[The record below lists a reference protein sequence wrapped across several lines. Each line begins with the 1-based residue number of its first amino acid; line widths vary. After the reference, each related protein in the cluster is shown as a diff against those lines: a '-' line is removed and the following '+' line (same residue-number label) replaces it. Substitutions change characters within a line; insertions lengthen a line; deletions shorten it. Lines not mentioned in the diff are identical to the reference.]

1 MKTKLRKL
9 LALLMTLAMFISSVP
24 TTALAA
30 VVPYPGGTDTGSGI
44 SLRSIVK
51 PPVATTTYVFM
62 NGTEEFARQILKDG
76 QTLNNPGTP
85 DAGSPNKEFV
95 GWFDESGNQLTFP
108 ITASV
113 GSASSTVT
121 VNARFADVYFVFF
134 TNPNGEVM
142 VTKKGY
148 KGDKISTEGVT
159 YPVGN
164 EESIVGWE
172 DASGNLVSSV
182 TLNGSDVTLKARVEQ
197 GHWIT
202 FDSQGGTY
210 VAPAFV
216 KGNGTTTAPAA
227 PTRPGY
233 TFHHWSAAV
242 GGAAFTFGNALTTAL
257 TLYAVWTP
265 NTRTQYTVI
274 HWQENADD
282 DEYSYA
288 ESETKYGAT
297 GAQTSAAA
305 KSYPGFTAQDITQQ
319 TIAGD
324 GSTIVNVYYLRNVYK
339 VNFNEKHKHTY
350 DRRTGN
356 FFSGYTYYGG
366 CYPQN
371 GGSSTICGLS
381 TDSWVATQTITAK
394 YGANISTQWPVGTF
408 WYVTQDDQTTA
419 QSNLDT
425 MPLGGKEFYGK
436 AEGSGTANYYV
447 QVLPGESGTENA
459 GGKTYKLD
467 HTDTGYTNGT
477 VTDEERYE
485 MTGFTCNLQHSAKNG
500 ASYPGAKFYYDRNSY
515 NVVYINNGVTV
526 KTTSYY
532 YEQSISDAGSY
543 TPARP
548 STLPDTFTFGG
559 WYADPAGGQA
569 YTFNGKTMPAQN
581 VTVYAKWNEP
591 TVNGTAHIKIDGT
604 DAGTTLEGVKYGGT
618 ITEQLNALQ
627 ETIMQDKDGY
637 TWRGWRTGP
646 NGTGEPFNVD
656 TKIYSDITLYPYY
669 TKDGTFTVEYVSG
682 KNDVTAPE
690 DGKSYAEDS
699 FADLMST
706 DKLVADD
713 GEYFLGW
720 SDGAATY
727 QPRDKYQIKS
737 NHANEQ
743 NVITL
748 TAQWGARPAGTT
760 LTYKANGG
768 TGEDEVK
775 NLANNET
782 VTTIANPFSRVGY
795 TFKGWDTDPKGEGS
809 IAPNTQV
816 QVDNNG
822 GENVLYAICTANTD
836 TKYTVEFYYQNTDG
850 SYPQKANESVVRND
864 GTTDTTVS
872 VKDSDKL
879 PQDGGKYVFDE
890 SNANNVLS
898 GVVAGD
904 GSLVLKLY
912 FKLNTASYTIHHY
925 LNGTTVKVAND
936 QTGAKTIGETLTA
949 NKSDALYPAYA
960 AAEVAGYV
968 PSQKIEIVADET
980 KNVITVYYAVPLTI
994 TAKDA
999 EKTYDGQPLT
1009 QPDFTVEGLVN
1020 GDTKEN
1026 FSLSMTAASTI
1037 TNAGS
1042 TPNVIDESTVKYN
1055 GDAIPSYY
1063 NVSHAPGTLT
1073 VNKASATVTI
1083 TGVNKTH
1090 VYDGKQHEANGY
1102 NYSFTGKPNEITISL
1117 KPNVLAIAKRTD
1129 VGTTTMGL
1137 TKDSF
1142 TVTSAN
1148 YDVTIKAVNDGY
1160 VTITPIET
1168 EIVITAN
1175 SASKIYDGT
1184 PLTNNGFTFTEGV
1197 LVKGDVLTAVVEG
1210 SATNVGDEGKNV
1222 VKSYRVMRGD
1232 VDVTGNY
1239 TFGNSIDGKLT
1250 INKREVTL
1258 TSASDSKTYDGKP
1271 LTNGNV
1277 TIGGSGF
1284 ADGEGATF
1292 NVTGTITNVGKM
1304 PNDFTYTLN
1313 EGTNANNYTITPTA
1327 GELEV
1332 TPVTDEVV
1340 VTITG
1345 HKVTTKYDGT
1355 EHAASGYDVSISNEL
1370 YKEADFTFTGSAEV
1384 KATDASDTAYAMG
1397 LKDTDFAN
1405 KNGNFSN
1412 VKFVVTDG
1420 SLTIN
1425 KRTVTLE
1432 SKGGSKEYDG
1442 TPLTKPDVTVGGD
1455 GFVDGEVTD
1464 VKATGSVTF
1473 VHEGE
1478 VTNAITYT
1486 EGANFKEKNYTISRE
1501 EGKLS
1506 ITKREGEG
1514 KTITVTA
1521 NSDEKVYDGAP
1532 LTNNGFTHAG
1542 ALVEGDVLTAVVEG
1556 SQTDVGSSDN
1566 VVTSYRVMRGE
1577 TDVTTSYTF
1586 TESGKGALTVTLRG
1600 VTFTGESKSLPYTGG
1615 MQRITGITQS
1625 GLVEGHRYE
1634 DLTYKAEGQNV
1645 GSYDGAF
1652 SGDVV
1657 IKDAQGN
1664 DVTKN
1669 YNVTKTPGKLTIT
1682 NASFTVTFTGES
1694 DTKVYNGSE
1703 QSITGITVAGL
1714 KTGHRYENL
1723 TYAAKGTDKGEYVGA
1738 FTGTV
1743 KILDENNVDVTEN
1756 YAITQTPGKLTI
1768 TAVETEVVVTIT
1780 GHKATVT
1787 YDGAEHTVT
1796 GYDVSISNEL
1806 YKEADFTFTGS
1817 AEVKGTGANTY
1828 PMGLKVSD
1836 FRNDSKNFT
1845 NVKFVVND
1853 GELVISKRPVKV
1865 YAETLEYAY
1874 DYANPAAHPADDVAR
1889 YTVEAANGDRGLLT
1903 GDALNADVL
1912 YDGQST
1918 QTLIGVYQ
1926 AVAQIAA
1933 AKITNANGDVTDNYT
1948 IEKVDSTLTI
1958 KGNDPIDPGKETTSV
1973 QTNYTVGDVIEY
1985 KITVKNVSRDE
1996 ATNVVVT
2003 DSMAEIQDSAGYTVS
2018 EDRHT
2023 ATIASIPAGGTV
2035 LVYARHTVTA
2045 EDVENAYAGDANGSL
2060 TNVAN
2065 IKFGDWNKDVEGDH
2079 DELNDTYKYVVRYY
2093 WNNYTSVQP
2102 HEEKKLTAR
2111 VGTEVTEEPAAIE
2124 GYTPVSA
2131 DSRKLTISADQ
2142 SKNVI
2147 EFYYYK
2153 NVELTANSETYTYD
2167 GAEKQVNGFTI
2178 KGENKDQ
2185 DDQTIAADFS
2195 AIIVGAKGVDAGEY
2209 PANFAENT
2217 VGAVDK
2223 TGRYI
2228 VTAANNGKLVINPVT
2243 GQLITIT
2250 ANSNEKTYDGTPL
2263 TDNGFDFTQGVLA
2276 DGDVLTA
2283 VVEGSATNVG
2293 DEGRNVVKSYAVKRG
2308 ETDVTKNYTFG
2319 NSIDG
2324 KLTINKRTVTLKSE
2338 TASKPYDGTP
2348 LTKPDVTV
2356 GGDGFVDGEVTDVK
2370 ATGSVTFVHEGEVT
2384 NAITYTEGA
2393 NFKEKNYT
2401 ISREEGKLS
2410 ITKRE
2415 GEGKTITVT
2424 ANSDEKVYDG
2434 APLTNNGFTHAGAL
2448 VEGDVLTAVVEGSQT
2463 DVGSSDNVVTS
2474 YVVMRGETDVTT
2486 SYTFTDSVKG
2496 ALTVTPVEIELTANS
2511 ASKQY
2516 DGTALTDGGYSIT
2529 KGAFVDEEGLASV
2542 TVVGSQTF
2550 VGESAN
2556 RITAHTLKE
2565 NTLAK
2570 NYSIKYVNGKLTV
2583 TRNEKVI
2590 KVTANSHT
2598 WEYDGQAHSD
2608 GGYTVEYDGKTY
2620 KVEAGKTATLPTG
2633 DVVKAKI
2640 TKTVTNVSDSAANN
2654 NQIDELTI
2662 VNAAGEDTK
2671 GQYKT
2676 VTLIPGTLTITK
2688 RGAGEDKVK
2697 ITAADNTV
2705 EYDGR
2710 PHGAKLNAAGQI
2722 EVGTSY
2728 TVTNLA
2734 EGHSVKTLA
2743 IEGSE
2748 TDAGVYADKLVPGNA
2763 VIVDGNGVEV
2773 TANYDITYVPGALTI
2788 TRRGAGDMKVEL
2800 KAADNTVVYDGQPH
2814 GAKLN
2819 AAGEIEVGTSYTI
2832 TNLADGHKVQSVV
2845 ISGSETAVGEYEN
2858 KLVPSGAKIVDAE
2871 GNDVTRNYVVGYKN
2885 GKLTIT
2891 SPDTVIV
2898 TIRGNKDA
2906 VEYDGQK
2913 HEVNGYEV
2921 VSISNTLYTEADF
2934 GFADGATAH
2943 AEGTDAGD
2951 YFMNL
2956 TKDSFVNR
2964 NGNFSAVTFVVEDGK
2979 LTITKRGLDK
2989 EKLVKITAADNS
3001 VFYDG
3006 QPHGAK
3012 LNAAGQIEVGT
3023 SYTTEYLAAGHKVQT
3038 VAIDGSETMV
3048 GVYEDRLVP
3057 NAAII
3062 VDENDNDVTT
3072 NYVITY
3078 VPGTLEIRKN
3088 ETEIKVTANSHTW
3101 EYDGQPHSDG
3111 GYTVNYDGV
3120 DYPVAAGEFATL
3132 PTGDKVTATV
3142 EGSVTNVADSA
3153 DDNNVVTNVTITNE
3167 AGAVVN
3173 DQYKTITRVNG
3184 GLKITRRGDSEDED
3198 KKVRIIAEPN
3208 TVEYD
3213 GKAHGAN
3220 LNAKG
3225 EIELGTS
3232 YTTARLVDGHYVDE
3246 TTLDITGSQTNVGVY
3261 EEELKPAVKAGAT
3274 RIVIRDA
3281 EGNDVTDNYALTLV
3295 NATLTIT
3302 GDKLIPD
3309 KKAED
3314 ENIES
3319 NYKLGDEIEF
3329 TITVKNVSI
3338 YDVENVIVT
3347 DASAEIQAGDGYTVS
3362 ADKHTATITIIA
3374 AKSEIRI
3381 KALHTV
3387 TSEDILAGKVGNVAN
3402 VEWKDG
3408 ETTVTKTVDD
3418 DTTKLTP
3425 PNVTLNVTKTS
3436 NWEGKADGAKLEL
3449 GTKITYTITVKNTGN
3464 VPYTNVNFTD
3474 LLQNGDATVTGEIPT
3489 YGTLAVNE
3497 EKSFTVEYIVTEA
3510 DLLKESINN
3519 KVTAEADEI
3528 EYTYYEGETEKTGKA
3543 TPKGEAEVG
3552 DRTDD
3557 AKAST
3562 ISTKTTTSTPANG
3575 KGYALGETITYDIV
3589 VTNDGNLTVTSIEVV
3604 DNLEGAEIKAGN
3616 GYDVVNGKAV
3626 IAELK
3631 PGESVTVKVEY
3642 VVTEA
3647 DILAGKVVNDATVTG
3662 KGPGTDPE
3670 PDEPKTDDPTDEPKA
3685 TLEIVKAVEGNPEN
3699 GTSYAL
3705 GEKITYTLTV
3715 KVGADNNVT
3724 VKDVRVTDTLLTA
3737 ENVNAKIVEIA
3748 GGYTLNATGEIEL
3761 PDMAPGAA
3769 DVVIT
3774 YTYTVQESDL
3784 GSGAYGSVHNAA
3796 VSKGTTPDPDPE
3808 NPNPKPIDPKD
3819 EDKKDIPTNIRLVI
3833 TAKDNPG
3840 IEYDGDA
3847 HGENGYDATGL
3858 ATGHE
3863 ITSVTISGS
3872 RTNVGYYT
3880 DELEPSDAVIKEGNE
3895 DVTSHYEITY
3905 VPGDLE
3911 IIRRGLDEKNPVQ
3924 IIAKPNTVEY
3934 DGKAH
3939 GAKLNAKGEIEL
3951 GTSYTT
3957 ARLVDGHYVDETTLD
3972 ITGSQTNVGVYEE
3985 ELKPAVKAGAT
3996 RIVIRDAEGND
4007 VTDNYALT
4015 LVNATLTITG
4025 DKLIP
4030 DKKAEDE
4037 NIESNY
4043 KLGDEIEFTITVKN
4057 VSIYDVENVIVTD
4070 ASAEI
4075 QAGDGYTVSADKH
4088 TATITIIA
4096 AKSEIRI
4103 KALHTVT
4110 SEDIL
4115 AGKVGNVANV
4125 EWKDGE
4131 TTVTKTV
4138 DDDTT
4143 KLTPPNVTL
4152 NVTKTSNWEG
4162 KADGAKLELGTKITY
4177 TITVKNTGNVPYTNV
4192 NFTDLLQNGDA
4203 TVTGEIPTYG
4213 TLAVNEEKSF
4223 TVEYIVTEA
4232 DLLKESINNKV
4243 TAEADEIEYTYY
4255 EGETEKTGKA
4265 TPKGEDEV
4273 TDNTDAASASFT
4285 STKTTTST
4293 PKNEKGYALG
4303 ETITYDIV
4311 VTNDGNLTLTDV
4323 EVTEK
4328 LAGAVIK
4335 ASSDYTVSGSVAT
4348 IAELKPGQTVIV
4360 NVEYVVTEADILA
4373 GSVKNVATVKG
4384 NGPDDKDPD
4393 PKDPGTDDPTDKPK
4407 ATLDIAKS
4415 VVSTPKNG
4423 TSYKL
4428 GEKITYKLTVKVGA
4442 DNNVTVK
4449 NIRVTDTLLTAE
4461 NVNAKIVE
4469 IAGGYTLNATGEIE
4483 LPDMAPGAADV
4494 VITYTYTV
4502 QESDLGS
4509 EAYGSVH
4516 NAAVSKGATPD
4527 PDPENPNPKP
4537 VDPKDEDKKDTP
4549 TNIRLVIMANNNT
4562 GIVYDGEEHGED
4574 GYKQTGL
4581 SKDHTIE
4588 KVTISGKRT
4597 NVGEEKL
4604 VPSDAKIVDKAGND
4618 VTSHYDIE
4626 YVNATLEII
4635 QKKLTITADS
4645 DEKFY
4650 DETPLTKDSYTN
4662 TELAKG
4668 DKIANVTITGTI
4680 TEVGSVENV
4689 ASGAKIVNAAGE
4701 DVTGNYDIEYV
4712 KGTLT
4717 IKAIPADGFVD
4728 VTVTK
4733 KWDDANN
4740 QDGKRDDV
4748 TLTLNASANGRLI
4761 DWDVLKDIAKNGAN
4775 LTMDETAEHVF
4786 ARAEFTDDKDSYS
4799 YTFRNVPKYANFNDV
4814 NTLIDF
4820 AVTENEVP
4828 DFYEIDVESST
4839 RLMIVN
4845 VHEVKTMNIHV
4856 TKVWEDENNN
4866 DGYRPDAI
4874 TVKLYADGAL
4884 YGEKT
4889 ITPDEND
4896 VWETTF
4902 ENLPVYKKGETI
4914 SYTVEEDAIDEYTT
4928 TYSTEKP
4935 IVGGDY
4941 DEAAREVTI
4950 TNRYE
4955 IKKMN
4960 IKVIKIWAD
4969 AGNTDKLRPSE
4980 LTFNL
4985 YKTVG
4990 DGEKELV
4997 QEFQLKSSNG
5007 NSVWKHK
5014 DLRTTL
5020 EGLNVYENGEKVHY
5034 SIEETTKLEG
5044 YTVKYIDNDIVG
5056 GNKVNDQYQTDFM
5069 TWVTNYHIIK
5079 RPNRLIGPM
5088 GMTSGECVE

>member
-1 MKTKLRKL
+1 M
-9 LALLMTLAMFISSVP
+9 
-24 TTALAA
+24 
-30 VVPYPGGTDTGSGI
+30 
-44 SLRSIVK
+44 
-51 PPVATTTYVFM
+51 
-62 NGTEEFARQILKDG
+62 
-76 QTLNNPGTP
+76 
-85 DAGSPNKEFV
+85 
-95 GWFDESGNQLTFP
+95 
-108 ITASV
+108 
-113 GSASSTVT
+113 
-121 VNARFADVYFVFF
+121 
-134 TNPNGEVM
+134 
-142 VTKKGY
+142 
-148 KGDKISTEGVT
+148 
-159 YPVGN
+159 
-164 EESIVGWE
+164 
-172 DASGNLVSSV
+172 
-182 TLNGSDVTLKARVEQ
+182 
-197 GHWIT
+197 
-202 FDSQGGTY
+202 
-210 VAPAFV
+210 
-216 KGNGTTTAPAA
+216 
-227 PTRPGY
+227 
-233 TFHHWSAAV
+233 
-242 GGAAFTFGNALTTAL
+242 
-257 TLYAVWTP
+257 
-265 NTRTQYTVI
+265 
-274 HWQENADD
+274 
-282 DEYSYA
+282 
-288 ESETKYGAT
+288 
-297 GAQTSAAA
+297 
-305 KSYPGFTAQDITQQ
+305 
-319 TIAGD
+319 
-324 GSTIVNVYYLRNVYK
+324 
-339 VNFNEKHKHTY
+339 
-350 DRRTGN
+350 
-356 FFSGYTYYGG
+356 
-366 CYPQN
+366 
-371 GGSSTICGLS
+371 
-381 TDSWVATQTITAK
+381 
-394 YGANISTQWPVGTF
+394 
-408 WYVTQDDQTTA
+408 
-419 QSNLDT
+419 
-425 MPLGGKEFYGK
+425 
-436 AEGSGTANYYV
+436 
-447 QVLPGESGTENA
+447 
-459 GGKTYKLD
+459 
-467 HTDTGYTNGT
+467 
-477 VTDEERYE
+477 
-485 MTGFTCNLQHSAKNG
+485 
-500 ASYPGAKFYYDRNSY
+500 
-515 NVVYINNGVTV
+515 
-526 KTTSYY
+526 
-532 YEQSISDAGSY
+532 
-543 TPARP
+543 
-548 STLPDTFTFGG
+548 
-559 WYADPAGGQA
+559 
-569 YTFNGKTMPAQN
+569 
-581 VTVYAKWNEP
+581 
-591 TVNGTAHIKIDGT
+591 
-604 DAGTTLEGVKYGGT
+604 
-618 ITEQLNALQ
+618 
-627 ETIMQDKDGY
+627 
-637 TWRGWRTGP
+637 
-646 NGTGEPFNVD
+646 
-656 TKIYSDITLYPYY
+656 
-669 TKDGTFTVEYVSG
+669 
-682 KNDVTAPE
+682 
-690 DGKSYAEDS
+690 
-699 FADLMST
+699 
-706 DKLVADD
+706 
-713 GEYFLGW
+713 
-720 SDGAATY
+720 
-727 QPRDKYQIKS
+727 
-737 NHANEQ
+737 
-743 NVITL
+743 
-748 TAQWGARPAGTT
+748 
-760 LTYKANGG
+760 
-768 TGEDEVK
+768 
-775 NLANNET
+775 
-782 VTTIANPFSRVGY
+782 
-795 TFKGWDTDPKGEGS
+795 
-809 IAPNTQV
+809 
-816 QVDNNG
+816 
-822 GENVLYAICTANTD
+822 
-836 TKYTVEFYYQNTDG
+836 
-850 SYPQKANESVVRND
+850 
-864 GTTDTTVS
+864 
-872 VKDSDKL
+872 
-879 PQDGGKYVFDE
+879 
-890 SNANNVLS
+890 
-898 GVVAGD
+898 
-904 GSLVLKLY
+904 
-912 FKLNTASYTIHHY
+912 
-925 LNGTTVKVAND
+925 
-936 QTGAKTIGETLTA
+936 
-949 NKSDALYPAYA
+949 
-960 AAEVAGYV
+960 
-968 PSQKIEIVADET
+968 
-980 KNVITVYYAVPLTI
+980 
-994 TAKDA
+994 
-999 EKTYDGQPLT
+999 
-1009 QPDFTVEGLVN
+1009 
-1020 GDTKEN
+1020 
-1026 FSLSMTAASTI
+1026 
-1037 TNAGS
+1037 
-1042 TPNVIDESTVKYN
+1042 
-1055 GDAIPSYY
+1055 
-1063 NVSHAPGTLT
+1063 
-1073 VNKASATVTI
+1073 
-1083 TGVNKTH
+1083 
-1090 VYDGKQHEANGY
+1090 
-1102 NYSFTGKPNEITISL
+1102 
-1117 KPNVLAIAKRTD
+1117 
-1129 VGTTTMGL
+1129 
-1137 TKDSF
+1137 
-1142 TVTSAN
+1142 
-1148 YDVTIKAVNDGY
+1148 
-1160 VTITPIET
+1160 
-1168 EIVITAN
+1168 
-1175 SASKIYDGT
+1175 
-1184 PLTNNGFTFTEGV
+1184 
-1197 LVKGDVLTAVVEG
+1197 
-1210 SATNVGDEGKNV
+1210 
-1222 VKSYRVMRGD
+1222 
-1232 VDVTGNY
+1232 
-1239 TFGNSIDGKLT
+1239 
-1250 INKREVTL
+1250 
-1258 TSASDSKTYDGKP
+1258 
-1271 LTNGNV
+1271 
-1277 TIGGSGF
+1277 
-1284 ADGEGATF
+1284 
-1292 NVTGTITNVGKM
+1292 
-1304 PNDFTYTLN
+1304 
-1313 EGTNANNYTITPTA
+1313 
-1327 GELEV
+1327 
-1332 TPVTDEVV
+1332 
-1340 VTITG
+1340 
-1345 HKVTTKYDGT
+1345 
-1355 EHAASGYDVSISNEL
+1355 
-1370 YKEADFTFTGSAEV
+1370 
-1384 KATDASDTAYAMG
+1384 
-1397 LKDTDFAN
+1397 
-1405 KNGNFSN
+1405 
-1412 VKFVVTDG
+1412 
-1420 SLTIN
+1420 
-1425 KRTVTLE
+1425 
-1432 SKGGSKEYDG
+1432 
-1442 TPLTKPDVTVGGD
+1442 
-1455 GFVDGEVTD
+1455 
-1464 VKATGSVTF
+1464 
-1473 VHEGE
+1473 
-1478 VTNAITYT
+1478 
-1486 EGANFKEKNYTISRE
+1486 
-1501 EGKLS
+1501 
-1506 ITKREGEG
+1506 
-1514 KTITVTA
+1514 
-1521 NSDEKVYDGAP
+1521 
-1532 LTNNGFTHAG
+1532 
-1542 ALVEGDVLTAVVEG
+1542 
-1556 SQTDVGSSDN
+1556 
-1566 VVTSYRVMRGE
+1566 
-1577 TDVTTSYTF
+1577 
-1586 TESGKGALTVTLRG
+1586 
-1600 VTFTGESKSLPYTGG
+1600 
-1615 MQRITGITQS
+1615 
-1625 GLVEGHRYE
+1625 
-1634 DLTYKAEGQNV
+1634 
-1645 GSYDGAF
+1645 
-1652 SGDVV
+1652 V

-1669 YNVTKTPGKLTIT
+1669 YNVTKTPGTLTIT

-1714 KTGHRYENL
+1714 KTGHRYEGL

-1768 TAVETEVVVTIT
+1768 TAYTTEVVVTISGGT
-1780 GHKATVT
+1780 DTVT
-1787 YDGAEHTVT
+1787 YDGNEHSVNGYEIDSIQIDGKDSTLYTV
-1796 GYDVSISNEL
+1796 N
-1806 YKEADFTFTGS
+1806 DFEFTGT
-1817 AEVKGTGANTY
+1817 AKATGTNADKY
-1828 PMGLKVSD
+1828 EMGLKESD
-1836 FRNDSKNFT
+1836 FQNTSKNFT

-1874 DYANPAAHPADDVAR
+1874 DYANPMAHPADNVAR

-1933 AKITNANGDVTDNYT
+1933 AKITNANGDVTANYT

-1973 QTNYTVGDVIEY
+1973 HTNYTVGDVIEY

-2003 DSMAEIQDSAGYTVS
+2003 DSMAEIQDSVGYTVS

-2045 EDVENAYAGDANGSL
+2045 EDVENAYAGDASGSL

-2079 DELNDTYKYVVRYY
+2079 DELNDTYEYVVRYY

-2111 VGTEVTEEPAAIE
+2111 VGTEVTEKPAAIE

-2185 DDQTIAADFS
+2185 ADQTIAADFS
-2195 AIIVGAKGVDAGEY
+2195 AITVRAKGVDAGEY

-2250 ANSNEKTYDGTPL
+2250 ANSASKIYDGTPL
-2263 TDNGFDFTQGVLA
+2263 TDNGFTFTQGVLA
-2276 DGDVLTA
+2276 DGDELTA

-2293 DEGRNVVKSYAVKRG
+2293 DEGRNVVKSYVVKRG

-2338 TASKPYDGTP
+2338 TASKEYDGTP
-2348 LTKPDVTV
+2348 LTN
-2356 GGDGFVDGEVTDVK
+2356 
-2370 ATGSVTFVHEGEVT
+2370 S
-2384 NAITYTEGA
+2384 
-2393 NFKEKNYT
+2393 NYT
-2401 ISREEGKLS
+2401 
-2410 ITKRE
+2410 
-2415 GEGKTITVT
+2415 
-2424 ANSDEKVYDG
+2424 
-2434 APLTNNGFTHAGAL
+2434 
-2448 VEGDVLTAVVEGSQT
+2448 
-2463 DVGSSDNVVTS
+2463 
-2474 YVVMRGETDVTT
+2474 
-2486 SYTFTDSVKG
+2486 
-2496 ALTVTPVEIELTANS
+2496 
-2511 ASKQY
+2511 
-2516 DGTALTDGGYSIT
+2516 IT
-2529 KGAFVDEEGLASV
+2529 KGAFVDGEGLATV
-2542 TVVGSQTF
+2542 TIVGSQTL
-2550 VGESAN
+2550 VGASAN
-2556 RITAHTLKE
+2556 TITGHTLKD
-2565 NTLAK
+2565 NTLAQ
-2570 NYSIKYVNGKLTV
+2570 NYTITYQPGELKV
-2583 TRNEKVI
+2583 TQNEKAI
-2590 KVTANSHT
+2590 TITANSHT
-2598 WEYDGQAHSD
+2598 WEYNGQPHSD
-2608 GGYTVEYDGKTY
+2608 GGYTVEYDGQTY

-2705 EYDGR
+2705 EYDGK

-2722 EVGTSY
+2722 ELGTSY

-2734 EGHSVKTLA
+2734 EGHNVKTLA

-2763 VIVDGNGVEV
+2763 VIVDRNGVEV

-2788 TRRGAGDMKVEL
+2788 TRRGAGDDKVVL
-2800 KAADNTVVYDGQPH
+2800 TAANNTVVYDGQPH

-2858 KLVPSGAKIVDAE
+2858 RLVPSGAKIVDAE

-2898 TIRGNKDA
+2898 TIRGNKDT
-2906 VEYDGQK
+2906 VEYNGQK

-2921 VSISNTLYTEADF
+2921 VSISNTLYTKDDF
-2934 GFADGATAH
+2934 GLKDGATAH

-2956 TKDSFVNR
+2956 TKDSFVNK

-2989 EKLVKITAADNS
+2989 EKLVKITAADNF
-3001 VFYDG
+3001 VYYDG

-3012 LNAAGQIEVGT
+3012 LNVAGQIEVGT
-3023 SYTTEYLAAGHKVQT
+3023 SYTTEYLADGHKVQT

-3048 GVYEDRLVP
+3048 GVYENKLVP
-3057 NAAII
+3057 KTAII
-3062 VDENDNDVTT
+3062 VDKNDNDVTT

-3101 EYDGQPHSDG
+3101 EYDGQPHTDG

-3142 EGSVTNVADSA
+3142 EGTVTNVADSA

-3208 TVEYD
+3208 TVGYD

-3274 RIVIRDA
+3274 RIVIRDKDD
-3281 EGNDVTDNYALTLV
+3281 NDVTDNYALTLV

-3347 DASAEIQAGDGYTVS
+3347 DANAEIQAGDGYTVS
-3362 ADKHTATITIIA
+3362 ADKHTATIASIA

-3408 ETTVTKTVDD
+3408 EKTVTKTVDD

-3425 PNVTLNVTKTS
+3425 PDVTLNVTKTS
-3436 NWEGKADGAKLEL
+3436 DWEGSNDKKVPPEV
-3449 GTKITYTITVKNTGN
+3449 GTKITYTITVTNTGN
-3464 VPYTNVNFTD
+3464 VPATNVRFKD
-3474 LLQNGDATVTGEIPT
+3474 VLQENKATVTGDIPT
-3489 YGTLAVNE
+3489 YGTLGVGE
-3497 EKSFTVEYIVTEA
+3497 ENKESFTVEYIVTEA
-3510 DLLKESINN
+3510 DLLKGSILNEVFAN
-3519 KVTAEADEI
+3519 ADEI
-3528 EYTYYEGETEKTGKA
+3528 NYTYYVEEDGK
-3543 TPKGEAEVG
+3543 EV
-3552 DRTDD
+3552 
-3557 AKAST
+3557 A
-3562 ISTKTTTSTPANG
+3562 
-3575 KGYALGETITYDIV
+3575 
-3589 VTNDGNLTVTSIEVV
+3589 
-3604 DNLEGAEIKAGN
+3604 
-3616 GYDVVNGKAV
+3616 
-3626 IAELK
+3626 K
-3631 PGESVTVKVEY
+3631 PG
-3642 VVTEA
+3642 
-3647 DILAGKVVNDATVTG
+3647 
-3662 KGPGTDPE
+3662 
-3670 PDEPKTDDPTDEPKA
+3670 
-3685 TLEIVKAVEGNPEN
+3685 
-3699 GTSYAL
+3699 
-3705 GEKITYTLTV
+3705 
-3715 KVGADNNVT
+3715 
-3724 VKDVRVTDTLLTA
+3724 
-3737 ENVNAKIVEIA
+3737 
-3748 GGYTLNATGEIEL
+3748 
-3761 PDMAPGAA
+3761 
-3769 DVVIT
+3769 
-3774 YTYTVQESDL
+3774 
-3784 GSGAYGSVHNAA
+3784 
-3796 VSKGTTPDPDPE
+3796 
-3808 NPNPKPIDPKD
+3808 
-3819 EDKKDIPTNIRLVI
+3819 
-3833 TAKDNPG
+3833 
-3840 IEYDGDA
+3840 
-3847 HGENGYDATGL
+3847 
-3858 ATGHE
+3858 
-3863 ITSVTISGS
+3863 
-3872 RTNVGYYT
+3872 
-3880 DELEPSDAVIKEGNE
+3880 
-3895 DVTSHYEITY
+3895 
-3905 VPGDLE
+3905 
-3911 IIRRGLDEKNPVQ
+3911 
-3924 IIAKPNTVEY
+3924 
-3934 DGKAH
+3934 
-3939 GAKLNAKGEIEL
+3939 
-3951 GTSYTT
+3951 
-3957 ARLVDGHYVDETTLD
+3957 
-3972 ITGSQTNVGVYEE
+3972 
-3985 ELKPAVKAGAT
+3985 
-3996 RIVIRDAEGND
+3996 
-4007 VTDNYALT
+4007 
-4015 LVNATLTITG
+4015 
-4025 DKLIP
+4025 
-4030 DKKAEDE
+4030 
-4037 NIESNY
+4037 
-4043 KLGDEIEFTITVKN
+4043 
-4057 VSIYDVENVIVTD
+4057 
-4070 ASAEI
+4070 
-4075 QAGDGYTVSADKH
+4075 
-4088 TATITIIA
+4088 
-4096 AKSEIRI
+4096 
-4103 KALHTVT
+4103 
-4110 SEDIL
+4110 
-4115 AGKVGNVANV
+4115 
-4125 EWKDGE
+4125 
-4131 TTVTKTV
+4131 TKTV
-4138 DDDTT
+4138 KEAEAFVEDTT
-4143 KLTPPNVTL
+4143 V
-4152 NVTKTSNWEG
+4152 
-4162 KADGAKLELGTKITY
+4162 
-4177 TITVKNTGNVPYTNV
+4177 
-4192 NFTDLLQNGDA
+4192 Q
-4203 TVTGEIPTYG
+4203 
-4213 TLAVNEEKSF
+4213 
-4223 TVEYIVTEA
+4223 
-4232 DLLKESINNKV
+4232 
-4243 TAEADEIEYTYY
+4243 
-4255 EGETEKTGKA
+4255 
-4265 TPKGEDEV
+4265 
-4273 TDNTDAASASFT
+4273 ASASFT

-4303 ETITYDIV
+4303 ETITYEIK

-4384 NGPDDKDPD
+4384 NGPDGKDPD
-4393 PKDPGTDDPTDKPK
+4393 PKEPGTEDPTDKPK
-4407 ATLDIAKS
+4407 ATLNIAKD
-4415 VVSTPKNG
+4415 VVESEESPKNG
-4423 TSYKL
+4423 KSYAL
-4428 GEKITYKLTVKVGA
+4428 GEKITYKLTVSVGA

-4449 NIRVTDTLLTAE
+4449 NIRVTDTLLSAE

-4509 EAYGSVH
+4509 GAYGSVH

-4537 VDPKDEDKKDTP
+4537 DDPKDEDKKDTP
-4549 TNIRLVIMANNNT
+4549 TNIRLVITANNNT

-4668 DKIANVTITGTI
+4668 DEIANVTITGTI

-4689 ASGAKIVNAAGE
+4689 ASGAKIVNAAEE

-4717 IKAIPADGFVD
+4717 IKAIPSDGFVD
-4728 VTVTK
+4728 VTITK

-4828 DFYEIDVESST
+4828 DFYEIDAENST

-4874 TVKLYADGAL
+4874 TVKLYADGEF

-4928 TYSTEKP
+4928 TYSAEKP

-4969 AGNTDKLRPSE
+4969 SDNEDKLRPNALS
-4980 LTFNL
+4980 FDL

-4990 DGEKELV
+4990 GGERELV
-4997 QEFQLKSSNG
+4997 LQFQLRSSTG
-5007 NSVWKHK
+5007 TSVWKYK
-5014 DLRTTL
+5014 DLRTTIG
-5020 EGLNVYENGEKVHY
+5020 GLNVYENGEKIHY
-5034 SIEETTKLEG
+5034 SIEETTVIEG

>member
-30 VVPYPGGTDTGSGI
+30 VVPYPGGTETGSGI

-85 DAGSPNKEFV
+85 DAGSANKEFT
-95 GWFDESGNQLTFP
+95 GWRDGDNNAPTFG
-108 ITASV
+108 AV
-113 GSASSTVT
+113 TVT
-121 VNARFADVYFVFF
+121 ETKTITYHAQFADVYFVFF
-134 TNPNGEVM
+134 TNEKGEVK
-142 VTKKGY
+142 VTKKGAN
-148 KGDKISTEGVT
+148 GDTISTEGVT

-164 EESIVGWE
+164 EQSIVGWK

-182 TLNGSDVTLKARVEQ
+182 TLNGSDVTLTARVEN

-202 FDSQGGTY
+202 YDSQGGTY

-233 TFHHWSAAV
+233 TFRHWSATV

-288 ESETKYGAT
+288 ESETKYGTT

-305 KSYPGFTAQDITQQ
+305 KSYTGFTAQTIAQQ

-324 GSTIVNVYYLRNVYK
+324 GSTIVNVYYKRNVYNVQFYERK
-339 VNFNEKHKHTY
+339 SNRWQEIPNLK
-350 DRRTGN
+350 
-356 FFSGYTYYGG
+356 
-366 CYPQN
+366 
-371 GGSSTICGLS
+371 
-381 TDSWVATQTITAK
+381 ITAK
-394 YGANISTQWPVGTF
+394 YQAFIGDKWPTYNGSSTWSTTSNYSWSSGLQGPYQVNIE
-408 WYVTQDDQTTA
+408 
-419 QSNLDT
+419 T
-425 MPLGGKEFYGK
+425 MPLNGAKFYGPK
-436 AEGSGTANYYV
+436 TGSSSESAHYYV
-447 QVLPGESGTENA
+447 EVLPGETGETVSGR
-459 GGKTYKLD
+459 TYKLH
-467 HTDTGYTNGT
+467 HTDTSPGTGYTVT
-477 VTDEERYE
+477 VEDQYPI
-485 MTGFTCNLQHSAKNG
+485 TGFTFNSSPSTKIEEDYDN
-500 ASYPGAKFYYDRNSY
+500 AKFYYTRNSY
-515 NVVYINNGVTV
+515 NIVYVSGGQTV
-526 KTTSYY
+526 NTASKKF
-532 YEQSISDAGSY
+532 EESIADAGSY
-543 TPARP
+543 TPTVKPAGME
-548 STLPDTFTFGG
+548 DYDFGG
-559 WYADPAGGQA
+559 WHADPAGEQA
-569 YTFNGKTMPAQN
+569 YTFTGKTMPAQN
-581 VTVYAKWNEP
+581 VTVYAKWNKP
-591 TVNGTAHIKIDGT
+591 VYNGTIYLTIE
-604 DAGTTLEGVKYGGT
+604 GTTGSSITLSVPKGDT
-618 ITEQLNALQ
+618 IETALNEKQA
-627 ETIMQDKDGY
+627 EIMAQVGEGY
-637 TWRGWRTGP
+637 TWRGWRTGKD
-646 NGTGEPFNVD
+646 GTGEPFNPQTQITTDV
-656 TKIYSDITLYPYY
+656 TLYPYY
-669 TKDGTFTVEYVSG
+669 TKDGTFTVKYVSG
-682 KNDVTAPE
+682 KNDVTAPV

-699 FADLMST
+699 FADLMSPG
-706 DKLVADD
+706 KLVAAD

-737 NHANEQ
+737 NHANDQ

-768 TGEDEVK
+768 AGEDVVK

-822 GENVLYAICTANTD
+822 ANVLYAIWTANTD
-836 TKYTVEFYYQNTDG
+836 TKYTVEFYYQNVDG
-850 SYPQKANESVVRND
+850 TYTLDHSDKRTA
-864 GTTDTTVS
+864 TTDTTVS
-872 VKDSDKL
+872 VTADDKAAKENN
-879 PQDGGKYVFDE
+879 KYVYDE
-890 SNANNVLS
+890 SAANVES
-898 GVVAGD
+898 GIVKGD
-904 GSLVLKLY
+904 GTLVLKLY

-925 LNGTTVKVAND
+925 LNDTTVKVAED
-936 QTGAKTIGETLTA
+936 QTGTKTIGETLTA
-949 NKSDALYPAYA
+949 NESDALYPAYA

-1009 QPDFTVEGLVN
+1009 QPDFTMEGLVN

-1026 FSLSMTAASTI
+1026 FTLSMTAASTI

-1042 TPNVIDESTVKYN
+1042 TPNVINTDTVKYN
-1055 GDAIPSYY
+1055 GGAIPSYY
-1063 NVSHAPGTLT
+1063 NVSYTNGTLT

-1083 TGVNKTH
+1083 TGVNETH

-1117 KPNVLAIAKRTD
+1117 KPNVLAIARRTD
-1129 VGTTTMGL
+1129 VGTTYMGL

-1148 YDVTIKAVNDGY
+1148 YDVTINEVIDGY

-1175 SASKIYDGT
+1175 SASKTYDGT

-1384 KATDASDTAYAMG
+1384 KAIDASDTAYAMG

-1425 KRTVTLE
+1425 KRTVTLKSE
-1432 SKGGSKEYDG
+1432 TASKEYDG
-1442 TPLTKPDVTVGGD
+1442 TPLTKPDVTVTGD
-1455 GFVDGEVTD
+1455 GFVTGEVTD

-1486 EGANFKEKNYTISRE
+1486 EGANFKETNYTISKE

-1542 ALVEGDVLTAVVEG
+1542 ALVEGDVL
-1556 SQTDVGSSDN
+1556 
-1566 VVTSYRVMRGE
+1566 
-1577 TDVTTSYTF
+1577 
-1586 TESGKGALTVTLRG
+1586 
-1600 VTFTGESKSLPYTGG
+1600 
-1615 MQRITGITQS
+1615 I
-1625 GLVEGHRYE
+1625 
-1634 DLTYKAEGQNV
+1634 
-1645 GSYDGAF
+1645 
-1652 SGDVV
+1652 
-1657 IKDAQGN
+1657 
-1664 DVTKN
+1664 
-1669 YNVTKTPGKLTIT
+1669 
-1682 NASFTVTFTGES
+1682 
-1694 DTKVYNGSE
+1694 
-1703 QSITGITVAGL
+1703 
-1714 KTGHRYENL
+1714 
-1723 TYAAKGTDKGEYVGA
+1723 
-1738 FTGTV
+1738 
-1743 KILDENNVDVTEN
+1743 
-1756 YAITQTPGKLTI
+1756 
-1768 TAVETEVVVTIT
+1768 
-1780 GHKATVT
+1780 
-1787 YDGAEHTVT
+1787 
-1796 GYDVSISNEL
+1796 
-1806 YKEADFTFTGS
+1806 
-1817 AEVKGTGANTY
+1817 
-1828 PMGLKVSD
+1828 
-1836 FRNDSKNFT
+1836 
-1845 NVKFVVND
+1845 
-1853 GELVISKRPVKV
+1853 
-1865 YAETLEYAY
+1865 
-1874 DYANPAAHPADDVAR
+1874 
-1889 YTVEAANGDRGLLT
+1889 
-1903 GDALNADVL
+1903 
-1912 YDGQST
+1912 
-1918 QTLIGVYQ
+1918 
-1926 AVAQIAA
+1926 
-1933 AKITNANGDVTDNYT
+1933 
-1948 IEKVDSTLTI
+1948 
-1958 KGNDPIDPGKETTSV
+1958 
-1973 QTNYTVGDVIEY
+1973 
-1985 KITVKNVSRDE
+1985 
-1996 ATNVVVT
+1996 
-2003 DSMAEIQDSAGYTVS
+2003 
-2018 EDRHT
+2018 
-2023 ATIASIPAGGTV
+2023 
-2035 LVYARHTVTA
+2035 
-2045 EDVENAYAGDANGSL
+2045 
-2060 TNVAN
+2060 
-2065 IKFGDWNKDVEGDH
+2065 
-2079 DELNDTYKYVVRYY
+2079 
-2093 WNNYTSVQP
+2093 
-2102 HEEKKLTAR
+2102 
-2111 VGTEVTEEPAAIE
+2111 
-2124 GYTPVSA
+2124 
-2131 DSRKLTISADQ
+2131 
-2142 SKNVI
+2142 
-2147 EFYYYK
+2147 
-2153 NVELTANSETYTYD
+2153 
-2167 GAEKQVNGFTI
+2167 
-2178 KGENKDQ
+2178 
-2185 DDQTIAADFS
+2185 
-2195 AIIVGAKGVDAGEY
+2195 
-2209 PANFAENT
+2209 
-2217 VGAVDK
+2217 
-2223 TGRYI
+2223 
-2228 VTAANNGKLVINPVT
+2228 
-2243 GQLITIT
+2243 
-2250 ANSNEKTYDGTPL
+2250 
-2263 TDNGFDFTQGVLA
+2263 
-2276 DGDVLTA
+2276 
-2283 VVEGSATNVG
+2283 
-2293 DEGRNVVKSYAVKRG
+2293 
-2308 ETDVTKNYTFG
+2308 
-2319 NSIDG
+2319 
-2324 KLTINKRTVTLKSE
+2324 
-2338 TASKPYDGTP
+2338 
-2348 LTKPDVTV
+2348 
-2356 GGDGFVDGEVTDVK
+2356 
-2370 ATGSVTFVHEGEVT
+2370 
-2384 NAITYTEGA
+2384 
-2393 NFKEKNYT
+2393 
-2401 ISREEGKLS
+2401 
-2410 ITKRE
+2410 
-2415 GEGKTITVT
+2415 
-2424 ANSDEKVYDG
+2424 
-2434 APLTNNGFTHAGAL
+2434 
-2448 VEGDVLTAVVEGSQT
+2448 AVVEGSQT

-2486 SYTFTDSVKG
+2486 SYTFGKSMIGK
-2496 ALTVTPVEIELTANS
+2496 LTVTPVAIELTAAS
-2511 ASKQY
+2511 ASKAY
-2516 DGTALTDGGYSIT
+2516 DGTPLTNSNYTIT
-2529 KGAFVDEEGLASV
+2529 KGAFVDGEGLATV
-2542 TVVGSQTF
+2542 TIAGSQTL
-2550 VGESAN
+2550 VGASAN
-2556 RITAHTLKE
+2556 TITGHTLKD
-2565 NTLAK
+2565 NTLAQ
-2570 NYSIKYVNGKLTV
+2570 NYTITYQPGELKV
-2583 TRNEKVI
+2583 TQNEKAI
-2590 KVTANSHT
+2590 TITANSHT
-2598 WEYDGQAHSD
+2598 WEYDGQPHSD
-2608 GGYTVEYDGKTY
+2608 GGYTVEYDGQTY

-2640 TKTVTNVSDSAANN
+2640 TKTVTNVADSAANN

-2676 VTLIPGTLTITK
+2676 VTLIPGTLTIAK

-2788 TRRGAGDMKVEL
+2788 TRRGAGDDKVVL
-2800 KAADNTVVYDGQPH
+2800 TAANNTVVYDGQPH

-2858 KLVPSGAKIVDAE
+2858 RLVPSGAKIVDAE

-2989 EKLVKITAADNS
+2989 ENLVKIIAADNS

-3048 GVYEDRLVP
+3048 GVYENRLVP

-3062 VDENDNDVTT
+3062 VDKNDNDVTR

-3101 EYDGQPHSDG
+3101 EYDGQPHTDG

-3208 TVEYD
+3208 TVGYD

-3232 YTTARLVDGHYVDE
+3232 YTTVRLVDGHYVDE

-3274 RIVIRDA
+3274 RIVIRDKDD
-3281 EGNDVTDNYALTLV
+3281 NDVTDNYALTLV

-3319 NYKLGDEIEF
+3319 NYKLGDKIEF

-3347 DASAEIQAGDGYTVS
+3347 DANAEIQAGDGYTVS
-3362 ADKHTATITIIA
+3362 ADKHTATIAIIA

-3436 NWEGKADGAKLEL
+3436 DWEGKADGAKLEL

-3543 TPKGEAEVG
+3543 TPKGEAQVG

-3589 VTNDGNLTVTSIEVV
+3589 VTNDGNLTVTDVEVV

-3796 VSKGTTPDPDPE
+3796 VSKGATPDPDPE
-3808 NPNPKPIDPKD
+3808 NPNPKPVDPKD
-3819 EDKKDIPTNIRLVI
+3819 EDDNDTPTNIRLII

-3911 IIRRGLDEKNPVQ
+3911 IIQRGLDENNPVQ
-3924 IIAKPNTVEY
+3924 IIAEPNTVEY

-3996 RIVIRDAEGND
+3996 RIVIRDKDDND

-4043 KLGDEIEFTITVKN
+4043 KLGDKIEFTITVKN

-4070 ASAEI
+4070 ANAEI

-4088 TATITIIA
+4088 TATIAIIA

-4152 NVTKTSNWEG
+4152 NVTKTSDWEG

-4293 PKNEKGYALG
+4293 PKNEKGYELG
-4303 ETITYDIV
+4303 ETITYEIK

-4428 GEKITYKLTVKVGA
+4428 GEKITYTLTVKVGA

-4449 NIRVTDTLLTAE
+4449 DVRVTDTLLTAE

-4509 EAYGSVH
+4509 GAYGSVH

-4537 VDPKDEDKKDTP
+4537 VDPKDEDKKDIP
-4549 TNIRLVIMANNNT
+4549 TNIRLVITANNNT

-4581 SKDHTIE
+4581 SKDHMIE

-4689 ASGAKIVNAAGE
+4689 ASGAKIVNAAEE

-4728 VTVTK
+4728 VTITK

-4856 TKVWEDENNN
+4856 TKVWDDEDNN

-4941 DEAAREVTI
+4941 DEAVREVTI

-4969 AGNTDKLRPSE
+4969 SDNEDKLRPNALS
-4980 LTFNL
+4980 FDL

-4990 DGEKELV
+4990 GGERELV
-4997 QEFQLKSSNG
+4997 LQFQLRSSTG
-5007 NSVWKHK
+5007 TSVWKYK
-5014 DLRTTL
+5014 DLRTTIG
-5020 EGLNVYENGEKVHY
+5020 GLNVYENGEKIHY
-5034 SIEETTKLEG
+5034 SIEETTVIEG

>member
-62 NGTEEFARQILKDG
+62 NGTEEFARQILKNG
-76 QTLNNPGTP
+76 ETLNNPGTP
-85 DAGSPNKEFV
+85 DAGSANKEFV
-95 GWFDESGNQLTFP
+95 GWFDVSGNQLTFP

-134 TNPNGEVM
+134 TNEKGEVM
-142 VTKKGY
+142 VTKKGAN
-148 KGDKISTEGVT
+148 GDTISTEGVT

-164 EESIVGWE
+164 EQSIVGWK

-182 TLNGSDVTLKARVEQ
+182 KLNGSDVTLTAKVEN

-202 FDSQGGTY
+202 YDSQGGTY

-216 KGNGTTTAPAA
+216 KGNGTTTAPAD

-233 TFHHWSAAV
+233 TFRHWSASV
-242 GGAAFTFGNALTTAL
+242 GGAAFTFGQPLDQAL
-257 TLYAVWTP
+257 TLYAVWTANT
-265 NTRTQYTVI
+265 NTRYTVI
-274 HWQENADD
+274 HWQENAND

-288 ESETKYGAT
+288 ESETKTGVT
-297 GAQTSAAA
+297 GAQTNAAA
-305 KSYPGFTAQDITQQ
+305 KSYTGFTALTITQE

-324 GSTIVNVYYLRNVYK
+324 GSTIVSVYYKRNVYQVRFFDK
-339 VNFNEKHKHTY
+339 
-350 DRRTGN
+350 RGRTEDE
-356 FFSGYTYYGG
+356 SKR
-366 CYPQN
+366 
-371 GGSSTICGLS
+371 
-381 TDSWVATQTITAK
+381 ITAK
-394 YGANISTQWPVGTF
+394 HGAFIGDKWPGGG
-408 WYVTQDDQTTA
+408 WYVNKNNNNTAQSYLSIMPIGGKDFYGQQKGYYTATATYYVEVLPGETGTTVSGKTYKVHHTDTA
-419 QSNLDT
+419 QSN
-425 MPLGGKEFYGK
+425 
-436 AEGSGTANYYV
+436 GSLSV
-447 QVLPGESGTENA
+447 S
-459 GGKTYKLD
+459 
-467 HTDTGYTNGT
+467 
-477 VTDEERYE
+477 DEERYDID
-485 MTGFTCNLQHSAKNG
+485 GFTCNTSISTGNG
-500 ASYPGAKFYYDRNSY
+500 SNYDGSKFYYTRNSY
-515 NVVYINNGVTV
+515 NVVYISNGVQV
-526 KTTSYY
+526 KTTSYLF
-532 YEQSISDAGSY
+532 EQSIADAGSY
-543 TPARP
+543 TPASKP
-548 STLPDTFTFGG
+548 VGMEDYVFGG
-559 WYADPAGGQA
+559 WYSDPD
-569 YTFNGKTMPAQN
+569 TTKEFVFTGKTMPAQN
-581 VTVYAKWNEP
+581 VTVYAKWSQP
-591 TVNGTAHIKIDGT
+591 TSTATAFTTIIGGSSETIDPIP
-604 DAGTTLEGVKYGGT
+604 YGGT
-618 ITEQLNALQ
+618 ITERLNELQ
-627 ETIMQDKDGY
+627 ATIMANNPGY

-682 KNDVTAPE
+682 KNNVTAPV

-699 FADLMST
+699 FADLMSPG
-706 DKLVADD
+706 KLVADD

-720 SDGAATY
+720 TDGAATY

-768 TGEDEVK
+768 AGEDVVK

-816 QVDNNG
+816 QVDNNDG
-822 GENVLYAICTANTD
+822 ANVLYAIWTANAD
-836 TKYTVEFYYQNTDG
+836 TKYTVEFYYQNVGGTYTLNHSDERT
-850 SYPQKANESVVRND
+850 A
-864 GTTDTTVS
+864 TTDTEVS
-872 VKDSDKL
+872 VTDADKAAKENN
-879 PQDGGKYVFDE
+879 KYVFEAD
-890 SNANNVLS
+890 NKNNVLS

-925 LNGTTVKVAND
+925 LNGTTVKVADD

-949 NKSDALYPAYA
+949 KKSDALYPAYA
-960 AAEVAGYV
+960 AAEVASYA
-968 PSQKIEIVADET
+968 PSQTITIAADESE
-980 KNVITVYYAVPLTI
+980 NVITVYYTMPLTI
-994 TAKDA
+994 TAGNA

-1009 QPDFTVEGLVN
+1009 QPDFTMKGLVN

-1042 TPNVIDESTVKYN
+1042 TPNVIDTDTVKYN
-1055 GDAIPSYY
+1055 GGAIPSYY
-1063 NVSHAPGTLT
+1063 NVSYADGTLT

-1083 TGVNKTH
+1083 TGVNETA

-1117 KPNVLAIAKRTD
+1117 KPNVLAIARRTD

-1148 YDVTIKAVNDGY
+1148 YDVTIKAVIDGY
-1160 VTITPIET
+1160 VTITPVTDKVTVTVTENGDIVTYDGKEHSVKGYKSMTADNALYDVTKSVKATET
-1168 EIVITAN
+1168 AAWTAKGTNVGEYPVGIAAGDFKNTNPNFENVAFVIVDGVLKINPITENTITITAN
-1175 SASKIYDGT
+1175 SASKTYDGT
-1184 PLTNNGFTFTEGV
+1184 PLTDNGFTFTEGV

-1210 SATNVGDEGKNV
+1210 SATNVGEEGKNV
-1222 VKSYRVMRGD
+1222 VKSYVVKRGET
-1232 VDVTGNY
+1232 DVTKNY
-1239 TFGNSIDGKLT
+1239 TFGNSLDGKLT
-1250 INKREVTL
+1250 INKRTVTL
-1258 TSASDSKTYDGKP
+1258 TSETASKEYDGTPLTKPDVTVTGDGFVAGEVTDVKATGSVTFVHEGEVTNAITYTKGASFKETNYTISKEEGKLSITKREGEGKTITVTANSGEKVYDGAP
-1271 LTNGNV
+1271 LTNNGFTHAGALVEGDVLTAVVEGSQTDVGSSDNVVTSYRVMRGETDVTTSYTFTDSVKGALKVTLRGVTFTGESKSLPYTGGMQSITGITQSGLVEGHRYEGLTYKAEGQNVGSYDGAFSGDVVIKDAQGNDVTKNYNV
-1277 TIGGSGF
+1277 TKTPGKL
-1284 ADGEGATF
+1284 
-1292 NVTGTITNVGKM
+1292 TITNASFTVTFTGESAEKVYNGSEQSITGITVDGLKPGHRYENLTYAAKGTDKGEYVGA
-1304 PNDFTYTLN
+1304 FT
-1313 EGTNANNYTITPTA
+1313 GTVKILDENNVDVTENYAITQNPGKLTITAVET
-1327 GELEV
+1327 
-1332 TPVTDEVV
+1332 EVV

-1345 HKVTTKYDGT
+1345 HKDTVTYDGA
-1355 EHAASGYDVSISNEL
+1355 EHTVTGYDVSISNEL

-1412 VKFVVTDG
+1412 VKFVMTDG

-1425 KRTVTLE
+1425 KRSVTLKSE
-1432 SKGGSKEYDG
+1432 TASKEYDG
-1442 TPLTKPDVTVGGD
+1442 TPLTKPVVTVGGD
-1455 GFVDGEVTD
+1455 GFVAGEVTGIT
-1464 VKATGSVTF
+1464 ATGSVTF

-1478 VTNAITYT
+1478 VTNTITFT
-1486 EGANFKEKNYTISRE
+1486 EGANFKETNYTISKN

-1521 NSDEKVYDGAP
+1521 KSDEKVYDGAP

-1586 TESGKGALTVTLRG
+1586 TDSVKGALKVTLRG

-1615 MQRITGITQS
+1615 MQSITGITQS

-1634 DLTYKAEGQNV
+1634 GLTYKAEGQNV

-1694 DTKVYNGSE
+1694 AEKVYNGSE
-1703 QSITGITVAGL
+1703 QSITGITVDGL
-1714 KTGHRYENL
+1714 KPGHRYENL

-1756 YAITQTPGKLTI
+1756 YAITTTPGKLTI
-1768 TAVETEVVVTIT
+1768 TAVETEVIVKIRGT
-1780 GHKATVT
+1780 KDTVE
-1787 YDGAEHTVT
+1787 YDGQKHEVN
-1796 GYDVSISNEL
+1796 GYEVVSISNTL
-1806 YKEADFTFTGS
+1806 YTEADFGFADGAMAHAEGTDAGDYFMNLTKDSFVNRNGNFS
-1817 AEVKGTGANTY
+1817 AVT
-1828 PMGLKVSD
+1828 
-1836 FRNDSKNFT
+1836 
-1845 NVKFVVND
+1845 FVV
-1853 GELVISKRPVKV
+1853 E
-1865 YAETLEYAY
+1865 
-1874 DYANPAAHPADDVAR
+1874 
-1889 YTVEAANGDRGLLT
+1889 
-1903 GDALNADVL
+1903 
-1912 YDGQST
+1912 
-1918 QTLIGVYQ
+1918 
-1926 AVAQIAA
+1926 
-1933 AKITNANGDVTDNYT
+1933 
-1948 IEKVDSTLTI
+1948 
-1958 KGNDPIDPGKETTSV
+1958 
-1973 QTNYTVGDVIEY
+1973 
-1985 KITVKNVSRDE
+1985 
-1996 ATNVVVT
+1996 
-2003 DSMAEIQDSAGYTVS
+2003 
-2018 EDRHT
+2018 
-2023 ATIASIPAGGTV
+2023 
-2035 LVYARHTVTA
+2035 
-2045 EDVENAYAGDANGSL
+2045 
-2060 TNVAN
+2060 
-2065 IKFGDWNKDVEGDH
+2065 
-2079 DELNDTYKYVVRYY
+2079 
-2093 WNNYTSVQP
+2093 
-2102 HEEKKLTAR
+2102 
-2111 VGTEVTEEPAAIE
+2111 
-2124 GYTPVSA
+2124 
-2131 DSRKLTISADQ
+2131 
-2142 SKNVI
+2142 
-2147 EFYYYK
+2147 
-2153 NVELTANSETYTYD
+2153 
-2167 GAEKQVNGFTI
+2167 
-2178 KGENKDQ
+2178 
-2185 DDQTIAADFS
+2185 
-2195 AIIVGAKGVDAGEY
+2195 
-2209 PANFAENT
+2209 
-2217 VGAVDK
+2217 
-2223 TGRYI
+2223 
-2228 VTAANNGKLVINPVT
+2228 
-2243 GQLITIT
+2243 
-2250 ANSNEKTYDGTPL
+2250 
-2263 TDNGFDFTQGVLA
+2263 
-2276 DGDVLTA
+2276 
-2283 VVEGSATNVG
+2283 
-2293 DEGRNVVKSYAVKRG
+2293 
-2308 ETDVTKNYTFG
+2308 
-2319 NSIDG
+2319 DG
-2324 KLTINKRTVTLKSE
+2324 KLTITKRGLDKEKLVKITAADNTVY
-2338 TASKPYDGTP
+2338 YDGQP
-2348 LTKPDVTV
+2348 HGAKLNAAGQIEV
-2356 GGDGFVDGEVTDVK
+2356 G
-2370 ATGSVTFVHEGEVT
+2370 
-2384 NAITYTEGA
+2384 
-2393 NFKEKNYT
+2393 
-2401 ISREEGKLS
+2401 
-2410 ITKRE
+2410 
-2415 GEGKTITVT
+2415 
-2424 ANSDEKVYDG
+2424 
-2434 APLTNNGFTHAGAL
+2434 
-2448 VEGDVLTAVVEGSQT
+2448 
-2463 DVGSSDNVVTS
+2463 
-2474 YVVMRGETDVTT
+2474 T
-2486 SYTFTDSVKG
+2486 SYTTEYL
-2496 ALTVTPVEIELTANS
+2496 ALGHKVQTVAIDGSETMVGVYENRLVPKTA
-2511 ASKQY
+2511 
-2516 DGTALTDGGYSIT
+2516 II
-2529 KGAFVDEEGLASV
+2529 VDE
-2542 TVVGSQTF
+2542 
-2550 VGESAN
+2550 N
-2556 RITAHTLKE
+2556 D
-2565 NTLAK
+2565 ND
-2570 NYSIKYVNGKLTV
+2570 V
-2583 TRNEKVI
+2583 TRNYVITYVPGTLEIRKNETEI

-2598 WEYDGQAHSD
+2598 WEYDGQPHSD
-2608 GGYTVEYDGKTY
+2608 GGYTVEYDGQTY

-2763 VIVDGNGVEV
+2763 VIVDRNGVEV

-2934 GFADGATAH
+2934 GFADGAMAH

-2989 EKLVKITAADNS
+2989 EKLVKITAADNT
-3001 VFYDG
+3001 VYYDG

-3023 SYTTEYLAAGHKVQT
+3023 SYTTEYLALGHKVQT

-3048 GVYEDRLVP
+3048 GVYENRLVP
-3057 NAAII
+3057 KTAII
-3062 VDENDNDVTT
+3062 VDENDNDVTR

-3167 AGAVVN
+3167 AGTVVN

-3198 KKVRIIAEPN
+3198 RKVRIIAEPN
-3208 TVEYD
+3208 TVGYD
-3213 GKAHGAN
+3213 GKAHGAK

-3261 EEELKPAVKAGAT
+3261 AEELKPAVKAGAT
-3274 RIVIRDA
+3274 RIVIRDKD
-3281 EGNDVTDNYALTLV
+3281 GNDVTDNYALTLV

-3319 NYKLGDEIEF
+3319 NYKLGAEIEF

-3362 ADKHTATITIIA
+3362 ADKHTATIAIIA

-3436 NWEGKADGAKLEL
+3436 DWEGKA
-3449 GTKITYTITVKNTGN
+3449 
-3464 VPYTNVNFTD
+3464 
-3474 LLQNGDATVTGEIPT
+3474 
-3489 YGTLAVNE
+3489 
-3497 EKSFTVEYIVTEA
+3497 
-3510 DLLKESINN
+3510 
-3519 KVTAEADEI
+3519 
-3528 EYTYYEGETEKTGKA
+3528 
-3543 TPKGEAEVG
+3543 
-3552 DRTDD
+3552 
-3557 AKAST
+3557 
-3562 ISTKTTTSTPANG
+3562 
-3575 KGYALGETITYDIV
+3575 
-3589 VTNDGNLTVTSIEVV
+3589 
-3604 DNLEGAEIKAGN
+3604 
-3616 GYDVVNGKAV
+3616 
-3626 IAELK
+3626 
-3631 PGESVTVKVEY
+3631 
-3642 VVTEA
+3642 
-3647 DILAGKVVNDATVTG
+3647 
-3662 KGPGTDPE
+3662 
-3670 PDEPKTDDPTDEPKA
+3670 
-3685 TLEIVKAVEGNPEN
+3685 
-3699 GTSYAL
+3699 
-3705 GEKITYTLTV
+3705 
-3715 KVGADNNVT
+3715 
-3724 VKDVRVTDTLLTA
+3724 
-3737 ENVNAKIVEIA
+3737 
-3748 GGYTLNATGEIEL
+3748 
-3761 PDMAPGAA
+3761 M
-3769 DVVIT
+3769 
-3774 YTYTVQESDL
+3774 
-3784 GSGAYGSVHNAA
+3784 
-3796 VSKGTTPDPDPE
+3796 
-3808 NPNPKPIDPKD
+3808 
-3819 EDKKDIPTNIRLVI
+3819 
-3833 TAKDNPG
+3833 
-3840 IEYDGDA
+3840 
-3847 HGENGYDATGL
+3847 
-3858 ATGHE
+3858 
-3863 ITSVTISGS
+3863 
-3872 RTNVGYYT
+3872 
-3880 DELEPSDAVIKEGNE
+3880 
-3895 DVTSHYEITY
+3895 
-3905 VPGDLE
+3905 
-3911 IIRRGLDEKNPVQ
+3911 
-3924 IIAKPNTVEY
+3924 
-3934 DGKAH
+3934 
-3939 GAKLNAKGEIEL
+3939 
-3951 GTSYTT
+3951 
-3957 ARLVDGHYVDETTLD
+3957 
-3972 ITGSQTNVGVYEE
+3972 
-3985 ELKPAVKAGAT
+3985 
-3996 RIVIRDAEGND
+3996 
-4007 VTDNYALT
+4007 
-4015 LVNATLTITG
+4015 
-4025 DKLIP
+4025 
-4030 DKKAEDE
+4030 
-4037 NIESNY
+4037 
-4043 KLGDEIEFTITVKN
+4043 
-4057 VSIYDVENVIVTD
+4057 
-4070 ASAEI
+4070 
-4075 QAGDGYTVSADKH
+4075 
-4088 TATITIIA
+4088 
-4096 AKSEIRI
+4096 
-4103 KALHTVT
+4103 
-4110 SEDIL
+4110 
-4115 AGKVGNVANV
+4115 
-4125 EWKDGE
+4125 
-4131 TTVTKTV
+4131 
-4138 DDDTT
+4138 
-4143 KLTPPNVTL
+4143 
-4152 NVTKTSNWEG
+4152 
-4162 KADGAKLELGTKITY
+4162 GAKLELGTKITY

-4293 PKNEKGYALG
+4293 PKNEKGYELG
-4303 ETITYDIV
+4303 ETITYEIK

-4428 GEKITYKLTVKVGA
+4428 GEKITYTLTVKVGA

-4449 NIRVTDTLLTAE
+4449 DVRVTDTLLTAE

-4509 EAYGSVH
+4509 GAYGSVH

-4537 VDPKDEDKKDTP
+4537 DDPKDEDKKDTP
-4549 TNIRLVIMANNNT
+4549 TNIRLVITANNNT

-4680 TEVGSVENV
+4680 TEVGSVENA

-4717 IKAIPADGFVD
+4717 IKAIPSDGFVD
-4728 VTVTK
+4728 VTITK

-4856 TKVWEDENNN
+4856 TKVWDDEDNN

-4896 VWETTF
+4896 VWETLF
-4902 ENLPVYKKGETI
+4902 EDLPVYKKGETI
-4914 SYTVEEDAIDEYTT
+4914 SYTVEEDAIDEYTA
-4928 TYSTEKP
+4928 TYSNEKP

-4941 DEAAREVTI
+4941 DEVAREVTI

>member
-30 VVPYPGGTDTGSGI
+30 VVPYPGGTETGSGI

-85 DAGSPNKEFV
+85 DAGSANKEFT
-95 GWFDESGNQLTFP
+95 GWRDGDNNAPTFG
-108 ITASV
+108 AV
-113 GSASSTVT
+113 TVT
-121 VNARFADVYFVFF
+121 ETKTITYHAQFADVYFVFF
-134 TNPNGEVM
+134 TNEKGEVM
-142 VTKKGY
+142 VTKKGAN
-148 KGDKISTEGVT
+148 GDTISTEGVT

-164 EESIVGWE
+164 EQSIVGWK

-182 TLNGSDVTLKARVEQ
+182 TLNGSDVTLTARVEN

-202 FDSQGGTY
+202 YDSQGGTY

-233 TFHHWSAAV
+233 TFRHWSATV

-288 ESETKYGAT
+288 ESETKYGTT

-305 KSYPGFTAQDITQQ
+305 KSYTGFTAQTIAQQ

-324 GSTIVNVYYLRNVYK
+324 GSTIVNVYYKRNVYNVQFYERK
-339 VNFNEKHKHTY
+339 SNRWQEIPNLK
-350 DRRTGN
+350 
-356 FFSGYTYYGG
+356 
-366 CYPQN
+366 
-371 GGSSTICGLS
+371 
-381 TDSWVATQTITAK
+381 ITAK
-394 YGANISTQWPVGTF
+394 YQAFIGDKWPTYNGSSTWSTTSNYSWSSGLQGPYQVNIE
-408 WYVTQDDQTTA
+408 
-419 QSNLDT
+419 T
-425 MPLGGKEFYGK
+425 MPLNGAKFYGPK
-436 AEGSGTANYYV
+436 TGSSSESAHYYV
-447 QVLPGESGTENA
+447 EVLPGETGETVSGR
-459 GGKTYKLD
+459 TYKLH
-467 HTDTGYTNGT
+467 HTDTSPGTGYTVT
-477 VTDEERYE
+477 VEDQYPI
-485 MTGFTCNLQHSAKNG
+485 TGFTFNSSPSTKIEEDYDN
-500 ASYPGAKFYYDRNSY
+500 AKFYYTRNSY
-515 NVVYINNGVTV
+515 NIVYVSGGQTV
-526 KTTSYY
+526 NTASKKF
-532 YEQSISDAGSY
+532 EESIADAGSY
-543 TPARP
+543 TPTVKPAGME
-548 STLPDTFTFGG
+548 DYDFGG
-559 WYADPAGGQA
+559 WHADPAGEQA
-569 YTFNGKTMPAQN
+569 YTFTGKTMPAQN
-581 VTVYAKWNEP
+581 VTVYAKWNKP
-591 TVNGTAHIKIDGT
+591 VYNGTIYLTIE
-604 DAGTTLEGVKYGGT
+604 GTTGSSITLSVPKGDT
-618 ITEQLNALQ
+618 IETALNEKQA
-627 ETIMQDKDGY
+627 EIMAQVGEGY
-637 TWRGWRTGP
+637 TWRGWRTGKD
-646 NGTGEPFNVD
+646 GTGEPFNPQTQITTDV
-656 TKIYSDITLYPYY
+656 TLYPYY
-669 TKDGTFTVEYVSG
+669 TKDGTFTVKYVSG

-699 FADLMST
+699 FADLMSPG
-706 DKLVADD
+706 KLVAAD

-737 NHANEQ
+737 NHANDQ

-768 TGEDEVK
+768 AGEDVVK

-795 TFKGWDTDPKGEGS
+795 TFKGWDTNPKGEGS

-822 GENVLYAICTANTD
+822 GENVLYAIWTANTD
-836 TKYTVEFYYQNTDG
+836 TKYTVEFYYQNVGGTYTLNHSDERT
-850 SYPQKANESVVRND
+850 A
-864 GTTDTTVS
+864 TTDTEVS
-872 VKDSDKL
+872 VTADDKAAKENN
-879 PQDGGKYVFDE
+879 KYVFEAD
-890 SNANNVLS
+890 NKNNVLS
-898 GVVAGD
+898 GNVAGD

-925 LNGTTVKVAND
+925 LNGTTVKVADD
-936 QTGAKTIGETLTA
+936 QTGTKTIGEKLTA
-949 NKSDALYPAYA
+949 NKSDELYAAYA
-960 AAEVAGYV
+960 AAVVAGYD
-968 PSQKIEIVADET
+968 PSQTITINAT
-980 KNVITVYYAVPLTI
+980 GNVITVYYTVPLTI
-994 TAKDA
+994 TAESADK
-999 EKTYDGQPLT
+999 KYDGQPLT
-1009 QPDFTVEGLVN
+1009 QPDFKMEGLVN
-1020 GDTKEN
+1020 GDTKDS

-1037 TNAGS
+1037 TNAGN
-1042 TPNVIDESTVKYN
+1042 TPNVINTDTVKYN
-1055 GDAIPSYY
+1055 GGAIPSYY
-1063 NVSHAPGTLT
+1063 NVSYANGTLT

-1083 TGVNKTH
+1083 TGVNETA
-1090 VYDGKQHEANGY
+1090 VYDGTQHEANGY

-1117 KPNVLAIAKRTD
+1117 KPNVLAIARRTD
-1129 VGTTTMGL
+1129 VGTTYMGL

-1148 YDVTIKAVNDGY
+1148 YDVTIKAVIDGY
-1160 VTITPIET
+1160 VTITPVTDKVTVTVTENGAIVTYDGNEHSVKGYKSMTADNALYDVTKSVKATET
-1168 EIVITAN
+1168 AAWTAKGTDAGEYPVGIAAGDFENTNKNFTNVTFKVVDGVLKINPVTDEVIVTVTENGATVTYDGNEHSVKGYKSMTADNKLYDVTTSVKATETAAWTAKGADAGEYPVGIAAGDFENTNKNFTNVTFKVVDGVLKINPVTDEVIVTVTENGATVTYDGNEHSVKGYKSMTADNELYDVATSVKATETAAWTAKGTNAGEYPVGIAAGDFENTNKNFTNVTFKVVDGVLKINPITENTITITAKSN
-1175 SASKIYDGT
+1175 EKTYDGT
-1184 PLTNNGFTFTEGV
+1184 PLTDNGFTFTQGV
-1197 LVKGDVLTAVVEG
+1197 LADGDVLTAVVEG
-1210 SATNVGDEGKNV
+1210 SATNVGDEGRNV
-1222 VKSYRVMRGD
+1222 VKSYVVKRGET
-1232 VDVTGNY
+1232 DVTKNY

-1250 INKREVTL
+1250 INKR
-1258 TSASDSKTYDGKP
+1258 
-1271 LTNGNV
+1271 
-1277 TIGGSGF
+1277 
-1284 ADGEGATF
+1284 
-1292 NVTGTITNVGKM
+1292 
-1304 PNDFTYTLN
+1304 
-1313 EGTNANNYTITPTA
+1313 
-1327 GELEV
+1327 
-1332 TPVTDEVV
+1332 
-1340 VTITG
+1340 
-1345 HKVTTKYDGT
+1345 
-1355 EHAASGYDVSISNEL
+1355 
-1370 YKEADFTFTGSAEV
+1370 
-1384 KATDASDTAYAMG
+1384 
-1397 LKDTDFAN
+1397 
-1405 KNGNFSN
+1405 
-1412 VKFVVTDG
+1412 
-1420 SLTIN
+1420 
-1425 KRTVTLE
+1425 TVTLKSE
-1432 SKGGSKEYDG
+1432 TASKEYDG
-1442 TPLTKPDVTVGGD
+1442 TPLTKPVVTVGGD

-1486 EGANFKEKNYTISRE
+1486 EGANFKETNYTISKD

-1542 ALVEGDVLTAVVEG
+1542 ALVEGDVL
-1556 SQTDVGSSDN
+1556 
-1566 VVTSYRVMRGE
+1566 
-1577 TDVTTSYTF
+1577 
-1586 TESGKGALTVTLRG
+1586 
-1600 VTFTGESKSLPYTGG
+1600 
-1615 MQRITGITQS
+1615 I
-1625 GLVEGHRYE
+1625 
-1634 DLTYKAEGQNV
+1634 
-1645 GSYDGAF
+1645 
-1652 SGDVV
+1652 
-1657 IKDAQGN
+1657 
-1664 DVTKN
+1664 
-1669 YNVTKTPGKLTIT
+1669 
-1682 NASFTVTFTGES
+1682 
-1694 DTKVYNGSE
+1694 
-1703 QSITGITVAGL
+1703 
-1714 KTGHRYENL
+1714 
-1723 TYAAKGTDKGEYVGA
+1723 
-1738 FTGTV
+1738 
-1743 KILDENNVDVTEN
+1743 
-1756 YAITQTPGKLTI
+1756 
-1768 TAVETEVVVTIT
+1768 
-1780 GHKATVT
+1780 
-1787 YDGAEHTVT
+1787 
-1796 GYDVSISNEL
+1796 
-1806 YKEADFTFTGS
+1806 
-1817 AEVKGTGANTY
+1817 
-1828 PMGLKVSD
+1828 
-1836 FRNDSKNFT
+1836 
-1845 NVKFVVND
+1845 
-1853 GELVISKRPVKV
+1853 
-1865 YAETLEYAY
+1865 
-1874 DYANPAAHPADDVAR
+1874 
-1889 YTVEAANGDRGLLT
+1889 
-1903 GDALNADVL
+1903 
-1912 YDGQST
+1912 
-1918 QTLIGVYQ
+1918 
-1926 AVAQIAA
+1926 
-1933 AKITNANGDVTDNYT
+1933 
-1948 IEKVDSTLTI
+1948 
-1958 KGNDPIDPGKETTSV
+1958 
-1973 QTNYTVGDVIEY
+1973 
-1985 KITVKNVSRDE
+1985 
-1996 ATNVVVT
+1996 
-2003 DSMAEIQDSAGYTVS
+2003 
-2018 EDRHT
+2018 
-2023 ATIASIPAGGTV
+2023 
-2035 LVYARHTVTA
+2035 
-2045 EDVENAYAGDANGSL
+2045 
-2060 TNVAN
+2060 
-2065 IKFGDWNKDVEGDH
+2065 
-2079 DELNDTYKYVVRYY
+2079 
-2093 WNNYTSVQP
+2093 
-2102 HEEKKLTAR
+2102 
-2111 VGTEVTEEPAAIE
+2111 
-2124 GYTPVSA
+2124 
-2131 DSRKLTISADQ
+2131 
-2142 SKNVI
+2142 
-2147 EFYYYK
+2147 
-2153 NVELTANSETYTYD
+2153 
-2167 GAEKQVNGFTI
+2167 
-2178 KGENKDQ
+2178 
-2185 DDQTIAADFS
+2185 
-2195 AIIVGAKGVDAGEY
+2195 
-2209 PANFAENT
+2209 
-2217 VGAVDK
+2217 
-2223 TGRYI
+2223 
-2228 VTAANNGKLVINPVT
+2228 
-2243 GQLITIT
+2243 
-2250 ANSNEKTYDGTPL
+2250 
-2263 TDNGFDFTQGVLA
+2263 
-2276 DGDVLTA
+2276 
-2283 VVEGSATNVG
+2283 
-2293 DEGRNVVKSYAVKRG
+2293 
-2308 ETDVTKNYTFG
+2308 
-2319 NSIDG
+2319 
-2324 KLTINKRTVTLKSE
+2324 
-2338 TASKPYDGTP
+2338 
-2348 LTKPDVTV
+2348 
-2356 GGDGFVDGEVTDVK
+2356 
-2370 ATGSVTFVHEGEVT
+2370 
-2384 NAITYTEGA
+2384 
-2393 NFKEKNYT
+2393 
-2401 ISREEGKLS
+2401 
-2410 ITKRE
+2410 
-2415 GEGKTITVT
+2415 
-2424 ANSDEKVYDG
+2424 
-2434 APLTNNGFTHAGAL
+2434 
-2448 VEGDVLTAVVEGSQT
+2448 AVVEGSQT

-2486 SYTFTDSVKG
+2486 SYTFGKSIIGK
-2496 ALTVTPVEIELTANS
+2496 LTVTPVAIELTAAS
-2511 ASKQY
+2511 ASKAY
-2516 DGTALTDGGYSIT
+2516 DGTPLTNSNYTIT
-2529 KGAFVDEEGLASV
+2529 KGAFVDGEGLATV
-2542 TVVGSQTF
+2542 TIAGSQTL
-2550 VGESAN
+2550 VGASAN
-2556 RITAHTLKE
+2556 TITGHTLKD
-2565 NTLAK
+2565 NTLAQ
-2570 NYSIKYVNGKLTV
+2570 NYTITYQPGELKV
-2583 TRNEKVI
+2583 TQNEKAI
-2590 KVTANSHT
+2590 TITANSHT
-2598 WEYDGQAHSD
+2598 WEYDGQPHSD
-2608 GGYTVEYDGKTY
+2608 GGYTVEYDGQTY

-2788 TRRGAGDMKVEL
+2788 TRRGAGDDKVVL
-2800 KAADNTVVYDGQPH
+2800 TAANNTVVYDGQPH

-2858 KLVPSGAKIVDAE
+2858 RLVPSGAKIVDAE

-2989 EKLVKITAADNS
+2989 ENLVKITAADNS

-3048 GVYEDRLVP
+3048 GVYKNRLVP

-3062 VDENDNDVTT
+3062 VDENDNDVTR

-3101 EYDGQPHSDG
+3101 EYDGQPHTDG

-3153 DDNNVVTNVTITNE
+3153 DDNNVVTNVTIANE

-3198 KKVRIIAEPN
+3198 RKVRIIAEPN

-3213 GKAHGAN
+3213 GKAHGAK

-3274 RIVIRDA
+3274 RIVIRDKD
-3281 EGNDVTDNYALTLV
+3281 GNDVTDNYALTLV

-3319 NYKLGDEIEF
+3319 NYKLGDKIEF

-3347 DASAEIQAGDGYTVS
+3347 DANAEIQAGDGYTVS
-3362 ADKHTATITIIA
+3362 ADKHTATIAIIA

-3436 NWEGKADGAKLEL
+3436 DWEGKATGAKLEL

-3543 TPKGEAEVG
+3543 TPKGEAQVG

-3604 DNLEGAEIKAGN
+3604 DNLEGAEIKAGS
-3616 GYDVVNGKAV
+3616 GYNVVNGKAV

-3685 TLEIVKAVEGNPEN
+3685 TLEIAKAVEGNPEN

-3724 VKDVRVTDTLLTA
+3724 VKDVRVADTLLTA

-3796 VSKGTTPDPDPE
+3796 VSKGATPDPDPE
-3808 NPNPKPIDPKD
+3808 NPNPKPVDPKD
-3819 EDKKDIPTNIRLVI
+3819 GDDNDTPTNIRLVI
-3833 TAKDNPG
+3833 TANNNTG

-3911 IIRRGLDEKNPVQ
+3911 IIKRGLDENNPVQ
-3924 IIAKPNTVEY
+3924 IIAEPNTVEY

-3996 RIVIRDAEGND
+3996 RIVIRDKDGND

-4043 KLGDEIEFTITVKN
+4043 KLGDKIEFTITVKN

-4070 ASAEI
+4070 ANAEI

-4088 TATITIIA
+4088 TATIAIIA

-4152 NVTKTSNWEG
+4152 NVTKTSDWEG
-4162 KADGAKLELGTKITY
+4162 KATGAKLELGTKITY

-4265 TPKGEDEV
+4265 TPKGDAQV

-4293 PKNEKGYALG
+4293 PKNEKGYELG
-4303 ETITYDIV
+4303 ETITYEIK

-4428 GEKITYKLTVKVGA
+4428 GEKITYTLTVKVGA

-4449 NIRVTDTLLTAE
+4449 DVRVADTLLTAE

-4509 EAYGSVH
+4509 GAYGSVH

-4549 TNIRLVIMANNNT
+4549 TNIRLVITANNNT

-4680 TEVGSVENV
+4680 TEVGSVENA
-4689 ASGAKIVNAAGE
+4689 ASGAKIVNAAEE

-4717 IKAIPADGFVD
+4717 IKAIPSDGFVD
-4728 VTVTK
+4728 VTITK

-4828 DFYEIDVESST
+4828 DFYEIDAENST

-4914 SYTVEEDAIDEYTT
+4914 SYTVEEDAIDEYTA
-4928 TYSTEKP
+4928 TYSNEKP

-4969 AGNTDKLRPSE
+4969 SDNEDKLRPNALS
-4980 LTFNL
+4980 FDL

-4990 DGEKELV
+4990 GGERELV
-4997 QEFQLKSSNG
+4997 LQFQLRSSTG
-5007 NSVWKHK
+5007 TSVWKYK
-5014 DLRTTL
+5014 DLRTTIG
-5020 EGLNVYENGEKVHY
+5020 GLNVYENGEKIHY
-5034 SIEETTKLEG
+5034 SIEETTVIEG